1 MTKPNSDPRIDAY
14 IAKAPEFARPI
25 LAEARTRV
33 HQACPAVEET
43 IKWNA
48 PFFLHQGKIIA
59 SMAAFK
65 QHAKVGVWDG
75 MSPTFVDVKSVD
87 ELPAAKTFAQSV
99 KEAARRVE
107 DGPAEK
113 TASAKKIVAKKVV
126 AKKALAAKKVVAEKA
141 PAAKKAAAKKVVATR
156 K

>member
-1 MTKPNSDPRIDAY
+1 MTKPNSDPRVDAY

-25 LAEARTRV
+25 LAEARARV

-43 IKWNA
+43 IKWNV
-48 PFFLHQGKIIA
+48 PFFLHQGKMIA
-59 SMAAFK
+59 NMAAFK

-75 MSPTFVDVKSVD
+75 MNPTFVDVKSVD
-87 ELPAAKTFAQSV
+87 ELPAAKAFVQSV

-113 TASAKKIVAKKVV
+113 
-126 AKKALAAKKVVAEKA
+126 A
-141 PAAKKAAAKKVVATR
+141 PAAKKVAAKK